1 MASGVAA
8 CGRGSAEAVTPSEL
22 SSGPVLQWTELD
34 LGFDFAM
41 SLQSTSDGR
50 VVAIGGTSDGSFAAR
65 VTDDGDDWA
74 SLPLPDGIAPL
85 ALDASGDRWVIIG
98 APPGRHDGAGVF
110 GQVFFTDD
118 RGASWIE
125 ASLDSLPD
133 EPLPQYATRSM
144 RVVEALTSGD
154 QTVVA
159 VLTYSGFDLESLLGD
174 QGRIPDGTHMT
185 YWQPDDE
192 SLTVSFRDVEPVD
205 GAVDETEVTLSYV
218 DLGLTPSQAEVV
230 QNVESDAR
238 IHLFAGSDATLDWV
252 GAFGGSGAAGKW
264 TDEGFVLLLDDW
276 SHVSPQPRAPAGPD
290 WEGVILIVTLDDPS
304 QLSSADGH
312 TWRADP
318 LSQYTDSSDR
328 ESSIVDAS
336 GVVWSTW
343 SASDGRWE
351 SLHTDSG
358 SGSPQE
364 TARFAGIGRIE
375 PLAAGEAGL
384 AAVAWPR
391 MPERWSYARSGR
403 IAKDGYELRYDEPD
417 GGLTLWD
424 LGRDAAVYEFA
435 SRRTEATE
443 GARQVGTGKS
453 YQLVF
458 EDHNADELVRF
469 TAADLQQLFG
479 RCWWTS
485 GRPDVFSTQAAW
497 HAGAFPEFREWV
509 GWSADGVDWGWESIT
524 DAFDQCESGTKTSLA
539 VGDDYV
545 AALTNRVDRPPRIPD
560 QTSEGREMP
569 PTGEHHWFIARV
581 R

>member
-1 MASGVAA
+1 MAASLGA
-8 CGRGSAEAVTPSEL
+8 CGSGGTDIVEPADL
-22 SSGPVLQWTELD
+22 STGPALQWSEMD

-50 VVAIGGTSDGSFAAR
+50 VLAVGGMSDGGFAAR
-65 VTDDGDDWA
+65 VTDDGEVWSA
-74 SLPLPDGIAPL
+74 LPLPDGIAPL
-85 ALDASGDRWVIIG
+85 AIDAHGDRWVLTG

-133 EPLPQYATRSM
+133 DPLPQYATRSM

-174 QGRIPDGTHMT
+174 QGRTPDGTHMT

-192 SLTVSFRDVEPVD
+192 SLTVSFRDIEPVD
-205 GAVDETEVTLSYV
+205 GAADETEVTLSYV
-218 DLGLTPSQAEVV
+218 DLGLTPSQVEVV
-230 QNVESDAR
+230 LNVESDVR

-252 GAFGGSGAAGKW
+252 GAFGGSDAAGKW

-276 SHVSPQPRAPAGPD
+276 SHVSPQPRAPRGPD

-304 QLSSADGH
+304 RISSADGH

-318 LSQYTDSSDR
+318 LSQYTDSSHR

-343 SASDGRWE
+343 SASDGRWV

-358 SGSPQE
+358 SGSSQE
-364 TARFAGIGRIE
+364 TARFAGIRQIE
-375 PLAAGEAGL
+375 PLAAGDAGL

-391 MPERWSYARSGR
+391 MPDRWSYARSGR

-424 LGRDAAVYEFA
+424 LGRDTATYEFA
-435 SRRTEATE
+435 SRRTEAPE
-443 GARQVGTGKS
+443 GSRQVGVGKS

-469 TAADLQQLFG
+469 TATDLQQLFG

-485 GRPDVFSTQAAW
+485 GRPNVFSTQARW
-497 HAGAFPEFREWV
+497 WAGPFPEFREWV
-509 GWSADGVDWGWESIT
+509 GWSVDGAEWGWESIA

-539 VGDDYV
+539 IGDDYV
-545 AALTNRVDRPPRIPD
+545 VALTNRVDRPPRISD
-560 QTSEGREMP
+560 QSNGGREMP
-569 PTGEHHWFIARV
+569 PPGEHHWFIANV
-581 R
+581 P